1 MDFFVPRFS
10 AIALLPALVLVYWIP
25 LTIYRIWF
33 HPLSRFPGPKL
44 AASTSLYSHY
54 FNFVQG
60 GNFIRHLEYLHDE
73 YGPIVRTEP
82 NELHIRDIKA
92 YSTVFKVGSRF
103 EKDARF
109 YGFPFDGS
117 HFTMATLKQARP
129 RRDLLQP
136 RLSKGAIDN
145 AQHVMEKS
153 VWRFIDLLDR
163 HRSHDEII
171 DLSLAYRCV
180 TSDVLLGYA
189 FHSPFEALDYP
200 RFNYP
205 PAVHMDAALMTSFF
219 AKNFPLLF
227 TLAWNLASCLPRSLL
242 KYLGISFIFDIQDV
256 RHFRFAFA
264 LRKLDDQLL
273 YPTMLDMLMDPDQEK
288 FGPPLPMSDLVS
300 EAAVLLSAGNTAP
313 SLTLTLGTFYALH
326 NRHVLE
332 TLQDEL
338 SHAIPD
344 KRKLPPLDTLRRL
357 PYLTGIIK
365 ESLRFSLGAPGK
377 LPRITPDEGAFLC
390 GRQIPP
396 KTSISLSHWVYHFDP
411 TIFPDPKTFRPER
424 WVNDRNGELDRY
436 MLSFS
441 RGSRSCIGINLAY
454 AELYLLFAAFFTNFR
469 PVLRGTRE
477 EDMEVRDYFAPVC
490 NGRLKVSLGV

>member
-1 MDFFVPRFS
+1 
-10 AIALLPALVLVYWIP
+10 
-25 LTIYRIWF
+25 
-33 HPLSRFPGPKL
+33 
-44 AASTSLYSHY
+44 
-54 FNFVQG
+54 
-60 GNFIRHLEYLHDE
+60 
-73 YGPIVRTEP
+73 
-82 NELHIRDIKA
+82 
-92 YSTVFKVGSRF
+92 
-103 EKDARF
+103 
-109 YGFPFDGS
+109 
-117 HFTMATLKQARP
+117 MATLKQARP

-163 HRSHDEII
+163 HRSHSEII

-189 FHSPFEALDYP
+189 FHSPLEALDYP

-205 PAVHMDAALMTSFF
+205 PAVHMDAAIMTSFL
-219 AKNFPLLF
+219 AKNFHLLF
-227 TLAWNLASCLPRSLL
+227 TLVWNLASCLPRPWL

-256 RHFRFAFA
+256 RHFCFAFA
-264 LRKLDDQLL
+264 LRKQDDQLL

-288 FGPPLPMSDLVS
+288 FGPPLPMRDLVS
-300 EAAVLLSAGNTAP
+300 EATVLLSAGNTAP
-313 SLTLTLGTFYALH
+313 SLTLTLGTFYALN

-344 KRKLPPLDTLRRL
+344 KRKLPPLDTLRQL

-390 GRQIPP
+390 GRRIPP
-396 KTSISLSHWVYHFDP
+396 KVRLGRV
-411 TIFPDPKTFRPER
+411 
-424 WVNDRNGELDRY
+424 
-436 MLSFS
+436 
-441 RGSRSCIGINLAY
+441 
-454 AELYLLFAAFFTNFR
+454 LLPR
-469 PVLRGTRE
+469 
-477 EDMEVRDYFAPVC
+477 
-490 NGRLKVSLGV
+490 